1 FITRNAFRDTA
12 PAGGFLIGF
21 RYSTKTYANT
31 HLVMDY
37 LQPIYLTPA
46 GEKLGT
52 GYGKAPAKP
61 LIVQAKP
68 GYAVG
73 GMRIRGGGVLEGYR
87 LVFMRIRG
95 KLLNPTDKYDS
106 PWLGRE
112 SRAADYPLIGDSRPI
127 IGIHG

>member
-1 FITRNAFRDTA
+1 MRIVVTGKEGQVDT
-12 PAGGFLIGF
+12 
-21 RYSTKTYANT
+21 S
-31 HLVMDY
+31 
-37 LQPIYLTPA
+37 LQAL

-61 LIVQAKP
+61 LVVKAKP

-73 GMRIRGGGVLEGYR
+73 AMRIHGGGLLEGYG

-95 KLLNPTDKYDS
+95 RALDPADKYDS

-112 SRAADYPLIGDSRPI
+112 VRAVDQPQVGDGRVV
-127 IGIHG
+127 IGIHGKLRADGDEEQ